1 MSAPIASPAELGR
14 SAGLLGT
21 WRGEGRGRWGGA
33 RFEYVE
39 ELEFAHRG
47 KPHLVYAQ
55 RTRAAD
61 DGRPL
66 HAESGFWR
74 VSAVDDA
81 VEMVLAH
88 GIGVAE
94 VSVGEWNVDVLRT
107 RSTVLGLAPTA
118 KPVTTVVRTY
128 QLSRDVLACTL
139 EMATDGGEP
148 RPHLEATL
156 RRVG

>member
-1 MSAPIASPAELGR
+1 MSAPLASPAELGR

-21 WRGEGRGRWGGA
+21 WRGEGHGRWGGA
-33 RFEYVE
+33 RFDYVE
-39 ELEFAHRG
+39 ELEFVHRG

-74 VSAVDDA
+74 VGADA
-81 VEMVLAH
+81 DSVELVLAQ

-94 VSVGEWNVDVLRT
+94 VSVGRWNVDVLRT
-107 RSTVLGLAPTA
+107 RSAVLGLTPTA
-118 KPVTTVVRTY
+118 KPVTAVVRTY

-139 EMATDGGEP
+139 EMATDGGDV